1 MDRQKAPPV
10 KNDDPAMRGERSRTL
25 DGTLREKRSDT
36 HTGTIE
42 AMYGVDF
49 GVRSDM
55 QLGTLKR
62 REGVT
67 TLSELLEKWRR

>member
-10 KNDDPAMRGERSRTL
+10 KSDDPAMRGQRSRTS
-25 DGTLREKRSDT
+25 DGTLREKRRDT
-36 HTGTIE
+36 HIGTIE